1 MVESI
6 RYYRGDLEDLE
17 ALTRDEVE
25 ERTIPSSLFTDTV
38 EEQMNRDL
46 GTVDV
51 NGQSFGVGTALRLLD
66 PAQFEEFKALN
77 YERVDLDAYPPAGP
91 SEDDWWED

>member
-25 ERTIPSSLFTDTV
+25 ERTIPSLSLIHI
-38 EEQMNRDL
+38 
-46 GTVDV
+46 
-51 NGQSFGVGTALRLLD
+51 
-66 PAQFEEFKALN
+66 
-77 YERVDLDAYPPAGP
+77 
-91 SEDDWWED
+91 